1 MKKILLF
8 AFFFLI
14 IFSCDQESID
24 ATNESL
30 APEVNLPSTPVEE
43 QTEEPKE
50 QPSTQ
55 VNLNGITAD
64 FERFMSQYNFRGAQM
79 AIIRNEKLVYLN
91 AFGVSDV
98 EKNSPVSNST
108 LFRIASISKP
118 ITLLAI
124 SKLVLDGKLSLDER
138 VFGANSILGNTYG
151 NLPFE
156 NNELQITV
164 DHLVEHTAGFANEPT
179 DIMFEQVDS
188 NFNVLADRV
197 LDERSLTFEPG
208 LRFQYSNFGYALL
221 GKIIEAKSGQSYKDY
236 VKGNILEPNLIHEV
250 YMGKNTV
257 EDKLP
262 DETIYYSSWASPYSM
277 NIERLD
283 AAGGWVSNA
292 KSLALLAVK
301 SDGRFSVN
309 NILPAG
315 NGVSYL
321 SRSSWTHNGA
331 LPGTLAVLRVGH
343 PFSYVVLVN
352 GGEANFATVL
362 DAIHTFMNNM
372 IERQDAW
379 PNTDLFE
386 PSR

>member
-1 MKKILLF
+1 MTKILLF
-8 AFFFLI
+8 SFLSFL
-14 IFSCDQESID
+14 IFSCEKESTDRPIATPETNEIKETSPSID
-24 ATNESL
+24 FI
-30 APEVNLPSTPVEE
+30 EE
-43 QTEEPKE
+43 QR
-50 QPSTQ
+50 QPPTVQ
-55 VNLNGITAD
+55 VSLSEITSD
-64 FERFMSQYNFRGAQM
+64 FERFMAQNNFPGAQM
-79 AIIRNEKLVYLN
+79 AIIRNEKLVYLE
-91 AFGVSDV
+91 AFGISDV
-98 EKNSPVSNST
+98 EKNLPVSNST
-108 LFRIASISKP
+108 LFRISSISKP

-124 SKLVLDGKLSLDER
+124 SKLILDGKLSLDER

-151 NLPFE
+151 NLPIE

-179 DIMFEQVDS
+179 DIMFEQVDL

-221 GKIIEAKSGQSYKDY
+221 GKIFEAKSGQSYKDY
-236 VKGNILEPNLIHEV
+236 VKENILEPNLIHEV
-250 YMGKNTV
+250 YMGKSTL
-257 EDKLP
+257 EGKLP
-262 DETIYYSSWASPYSM
+262 DETKYYSSWASPYNI

-301 SDGRFSVN
+301 SDGRFNVN

-321 SRSSWTHNGA
+321 LRSSWTHNGA
-331 LPGTLAVLRVGH
+331 LPGTLAALHVGH

-352 GGEANFATVL
+352 SGESNFATVL

-386 PSR
+386 PNQ